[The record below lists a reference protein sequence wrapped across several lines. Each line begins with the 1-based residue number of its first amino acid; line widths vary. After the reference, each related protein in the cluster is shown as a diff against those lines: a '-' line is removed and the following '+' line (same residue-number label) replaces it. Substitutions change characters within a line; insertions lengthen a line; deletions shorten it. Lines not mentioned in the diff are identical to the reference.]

1 MRNTDNPA
9 RIEDGEKQGIINQKT
24 KITCT
29 FVVMEQPAVLEH
41 FDINH
46 IRQDFPILTRTVNDK
61 PLVYLDN
68 GATTQKP
75 RQVIDAIIEYY
86 TQLNS
91 NVHRGV
97 HHLSQLATDAF
108 EVTRRKLQPFIN
120 AEHEHEIILTKGT
133 TDSINLVAACYGR
146 AFVNAGDEIIISAME
161 HHSNIVPWQMCCEER
176 GATLR
181 VIPINEAGELDMDAY
196 RSMLN
201 ERTRMVAV
209 TYVSNALGTVNP
221 VGEIIGL
228 AHAAGAPVL
237 VDAAQ
242 AIQHMAIDV
251 QALDADFLVFS
262 GHKMYGPTGVG
273 VLYGK
278 EKWLDA
284 MPPYQGGGEMI
295 KDVTFEKTTYNVL
308 PFKFEAGTP
317 NIEAGICLTH
327 AIDYINALGIDRIAR
342 HEHELLTYATQQL
355 QAVDGV
361 RMIGTARE
369 KSSVLSFLL
378 DGAHPYDVGVIL
390 DKLGIAVRTGHH
402 CTQPLMDYYGIPG
415 TVRASIAVYNTK
427 DDIDALVDG
436 VERAAAMLR

>member
-251 QALDADFLVFS
+251 QALDADFLAFS

-427 DDIDALVDG
+427 DDIDALVAG